1 MIRII
6 IADDHAAI
14 RRGVKDILADEADM
28 EIGAEA
34 STAQE
39 LLDLV
44 RKQAWDAVVLDISLP
59 GRSGLEVLSELK
71 QERPSLPVLVH
82 TMHPED
88 QFAVRALRAGAAG
101 YLTKDSPP
109 AELVKALRKIVAG
122 GKYVGQSLAEKLA
135 VNVDANSDRAPHE
148 ALSDREF
155 QVLRFLASGKTVS
168 EIADELS
175 LSVKT
180 ISTYRSRILD
190 KMKMKNNA
198 ELMRYSLQQKVVE

>member
-59 GRSGLEVLSELK
+59 GRSGLEVLGELK

-135 VNVDANSDRAPHE
+135 VNVDANMDRAPHE

-155 QVLRFLASGKTVS
+155 QVLRLLASGKTVS
-168 EIADELS
+168 EIADGLS

-198 ELMRYSLQQKVVE
+198 ELMRYALQHKVVE

>member
-44 RKQAWDAVVLDISLP
+44 RKQPWDAVVLDISLP

-71 QERPSLPVLVH
+71 QESPSLPVLVH
-82 TMHPED
+82 TMHSED

-101 YLTKDSPP
+101 YLTKDSSP

-198 ELMRYSLQQKVVE
+198 ELMRYSLQHKVVE

>member
-82 TMHPED
+82 TMHSED

-198 ELMRYSLQQKVVE
+198 ELMRYALQHKVVE

>member
-82 TMHPED
+82 TMHSED

-155 QVLRFLASGKTVS
+155 QVLRLLASGKTVS
-168 EIADELS
+168 EIADGLS

-198 ELMRYSLQQKVVE
+198 ELMRYALQHKVVE

>member
-1 MIRII
+1 M
-6 IADDHAAI
+6 
-14 RRGVKDILADEADM
+14 
-28 EIGAEA
+28 
-34 STAQE
+34 
-39 LLDLV
+39 
-44 RKQAWDAVVLDISLP
+44 
-59 GRSGLEVLSELK
+59 RSE
-71 QERPSLPVLVH
+71 P
-82 TMHPED
+82 
-88 QFAVRALRAGAAG
+88 GAAG

-135 VNVDANSDRAPHE
+135 VRVDANIDRAPHE

-155 QVLRFLASGKTVS
+155 QILRLLASGKTVS

-180 ISTYRSRILD
+180 ISTYRSRILG

-198 ELMRYSLQQKVVE
+198 ELMRYALQHKVVE

>member
-82 TMHPED
+82 TMHSED

-122 GKYVGQSLAEKLA
+122 GKYVGQSLGEKLA

-155 QVLRFLASGKTVS
+155 QVLRLLASGKTVS
-168 EIADELS
+168 EIADGLS

-198 ELMRYSLQQKVVE
+198 ELMRYALQHKVVE